1 MNPSLLVLADLSAP
15 AERAAQYAALLGT
28 PLHAHLTLLHFYHD
42 PVLELELAGV
52 TSAQLNRNQ
61 ADTAAALR
69 VVAQRLPVT
78 ADVTVSVA
86 PMPEAIAQAV
96 YQHHPLLLA
105 MGLSSEHALLDHWLR
120 NQVLPVLRA
129 TQQPLLL
136 VPEGAALRPPRRVV
150 LAVDAE
156 PFTLNAAA
164 LDLAPLFAAWPDAA
178 YTVANIP
185 ARHEQPA
192 FSGAMALDDVRTSG
206 LLPRSAPLELYEH
219 RHFSAVT
226 GIVQALEDTHADLL
240 VLIARPRSF
249 LGRLFHSSVT
259 AQVLRLS
266 PVPVLLLPAATAEVP
281 MADLTDRAATVAEYA
296 NAVLTGL
303 SPAS

>member
-1 MNPSLLVLADLSAP
+1 MKPSLLVLTDLSAV

-52 TSAQLNRNQ
+52 TSADLNRNQ
-61 ADTAAALR
+61 ADTATVLR
-69 VVAQRLPVT
+69 AVARRLP
-78 ADVTVSVA
+78 APATVAISVE
-86 PMPEAIAQAV
+86 PMPETIAKSL
-96 YQHHPLLLA
+96 HEHPALLLM
-105 MGLSSEHALLDHWLR
+105 MGLSAEHGLLDHWLH
-120 NQVLPVLRA
+120 NQLLPVLRA
-129 TQQPLLL
+129 TQQPVLL
-136 VPEGAALRPPRRVV
+136 VPEAAALRPPRRVV

-164 LDLAPLFAAWPDAA
+164 LQVAALFGAWPEAA

-185 ARHEQPA
+185 GRHEQPA
-192 FSGAMALDDVRTSG
+192 FSGEMALDDVRTSG
-206 LLPRSAPLELYEH
+206 LLPRAAPLELYEH

-226 GIVQALEDTHADLL
+226 GIIQALEDTHADLL

-249 LGRLFHSSVT
+249 VGRLFHSSVT

-266 PVPVLLLPAATAEVP
+266 PVPVLLLPATDEAP

>member
-1 MNPSLLVLADLSAP
+1 MNPSLLVLADLSAS

-52 TSAQLNRNQ
+52 TSADFNRNQ
-61 ADTAAALR
+61 ADTAAVLR
-69 VVAQRLPVT
+69 VVARRLSVPAEV
-78 ADVTVSVA
+78 VVSVE
-86 PMPEAIAQAV
+86 PMPETIAETVQ
-96 YQHHPLLLA
+96 QHHPLLVV
-105 MGLSSEHALLDHWLR
+105 MGLSTEHIVLDHWLH
-120 NQVLPVLRA
+120 NQLLPVLRA

-136 VPEGAALRPPRRVV
+136 VPETAAIRPPRRVV

-164 LDLAPLFAAWPDAA
+164 LQVAPLFAAWPDVA
-178 YTVANIP
+178 YTVANIRS
-185 ARHEQPA
+185 RHEQPA
-192 FSGAMALDDVRTSG
+192 FSGEMALEDVRTSG

-219 RHFSAVT
+219 RHSSSVT
-226 GIVQALEDTHADLL
+226 GIMQALEDTHADLL

-249 LGRLFHSSVT
+249 LGRLFHGSVT
-259 AQVLRLS
+259 AQMLRLS
-266 PVPVLLLPAATAEVP
+266 SVPVLLLPAAAEAP
-281 MADLTDRAATVAEYA
+281 MVDLTDQTATIAEYA

>member
-1 MNPSLLVLADLSAP
+1 MTPSLLVLADLSAL
-15 AERAAQYAALLGT
+15 ADRAAHYAALLGS
-28 PLHAHLTLLHFYHD
+28 PLHAHLTLLHIYQD

-52 TSAQLNRNQ
+52 TSAQLKRNQ
-61 ADTAAALR
+61 ADTATVLR
-69 VVAQRLPVT
+69 AVAQRLSVP

-86 PMPEAIAQAV
+86 SMPKAIAEAV
-96 YQHHPLLLA
+96 LEYHPLLLV
-105 MGLSSEHALLDHWLR
+105 MGLSSEHALLDHWLH
-120 NQVLPVLRA
+120 NQLLPVLRA
-129 TQQPLLL
+129 TQQPVLL
-136 VPEGAALRPPRRVV
+136 VPEAAALRPPRRVV

-156 PFTLNAAA
+156 PFTLNTAA
-164 LDLAPLFAAWPDAA
+164 LKVAALFSAWPEAS
-178 YTVANIP
+178 YTVASIP

-192 FSGAMALDDVRTSG
+192 FSGEMALDGVRTSK
-206 LLPRSAPLELYEH
+206 LLPQATPLELYEH

-226 GIVQALEDTHADLL
+226 GIIQALEDTHADLL

-249 LGRLFHSSVT
+249 LGRLFHGSIT

-266 PVPVLLLPAATAEVP
+266 PVPVLLLPATAEVP
-281 MADLTDRAATVAEYA
+281 LADFTDRATTVVEYA

>member
-1 MNPSLLVLADLSAP
+1 M
-15 AERAAQYAALLGT
+15 
-28 PLHAHLTLLHFYHD
+28 
-42 PVLELELAGV
+42 
-52 TSAQLNRNQ
+52 
-61 ADTAAALR
+61 
-69 VVAQRLPVT
+69 AQRLPVP
-78 ADVTVSVA
+78 ADVTLSVES
-86 PMPEAIAQAV
+86 MPKAIAEAV
-96 YQHHPLLLA
+96 HQHYPLLLV
-105 MGLSSEHALLDHWLR
+105 MGLSHEHALLDHWLR

-136 VPEGAALRPPRRVV
+136 VPEAAALRPPRRVV

-156 PFTLNAAA
+156 PFILNAAA
-164 LDLAPLFAAWPDAA
+164 LQVAALFGAWPQAA
-178 YTVANIP
+178 YTVASIP

-192 FSGAMALDDVRTSG
+192 FSGEMALADVRTSG

-226 GIVQALEDTHADLL
+226 GIIQALEDSHADLL

-266 PVPVLLLPAATAEVP
+266 PVPVLLLSATGEAS
-281 MADLTDRAATVAEYA
+281 MADLTDRAAPVAE
-296 NAVLTGL
+296 
-303 SPAS
+303 

>member
-1 MNPSLLVLADLSAP
+1 MNPSLLVLADLLPA

-28 PLHAHLTLLHFYHD
+28 PLHAHVHLLHFYQD

-52 TSAQLNRNQ
+52 TSAQLNRSQ
-61 ADTAAALR
+61 AETAAVLGA
-69 VVAQRLPVT
+69 VAQRLPAS
-78 ADVTVSVA
+78 ADVTISVA
-86 PMPEAIAQAV
+86 PMPEVIAEAV
-96 YQHHPLLLA
+96 RVRHPLLLV
-105 MGLSSEHALLDHWLR
+105 MGLSTEHIVLDHWLH
-120 NQVLPVLRA
+120 NQLLPVLRA

-136 VPEGAALRPPRRVV
+136 VPEAAATRPLRRVV

-156 PFTLNAAA
+156 PFTLKSSAVQVAT
-164 LDLAPLFAAWPDAA
+164 LFEAWPAAA
-178 YTVANIP
+178 YTVANIRS
-185 ARHEQPA
+185 RHEQPA
-192 FSGAMALDDVRTSG
+192 FSGEMALAEVRASG
-206 LLPRSAPLELYEH
+206 LLPPAATLDLYEH

-226 GIVQALEDTHADLL
+226 GIIQALEDTHADLL

-266 PVPVLLLPAATAEVP
+266 PVPVLVLPTIAKAP
-281 MADLTDRAATVAEYA
+281 MVDLTDRAATVAEYT
-296 NAVLTGL
+296 NAVLSGL

>member
-1 MNPSLLVLADLSAP
+1 MNPSLLVLADLSPA

-28 PLHAHLTLLHFYHD
+28 PLHAHVNLLHFYHD

-52 TSAQLNRNQ
+52 TSAQLNRSQ
-61 ADTAAALR
+61 AETAAALSA
-69 VVAQRLPVT
+69 VAQRLPVS
-78 ADVTVSVA
+78 ADVTVSVE
-86 PMPEAIAQAV
+86 PMPGVIAEAV
-96 YQHHPLLLA
+96 RERHPLLLV
-105 MGLSSEHALLDHWLR
+105 MGLSTEHIVLDHWLH
-120 NQVLPVLRA
+120 NQLLPVLRA

-136 VPEGAALRPPRRVV
+136 VPGAAATRPPRRVV

-164 LDLAPLFAAWPDAA
+164 VQVATLFEAWPDAA
-178 YTVANIP
+178 YTVANIRS
-185 ARHEQPA
+185 RHEQPA
-192 FSGAMALDDVRTSG
+192 FLGETALADVRASG
-206 LLPRSAPLELYEH
+206 LLPPAATLDLYEH

-226 GIVQALEDTHADLL
+226 GIIQALEDTHADLL

-266 PVPVLLLPAATAEVP
+266 PVPVLLLPATAEAPVV
-281 MADLTDRAATVAEYA
+281 DLTDRATTVAEYA
-296 NAVLTGL
+296 NAVLSGL

>member
-1 MNPSLLVLADLSAP
+1 MNPSLLVLADLSPA

-28 PLHAHLTLLHFYHD
+28 PLQAHLILLHFYHD

-52 TSAQLNRNQ
+52 TSAQLSRNQ
-61 ADTAAALR
+61 ADTAAVLR
-69 VVAQRLPVT
+69 AVAQRLPVP
-78 ADVTVSVA
+78 ADVTVSVK
-86 PMPEAIAQAV
+86 PMPEAIAEV
-96 YQHHPLLLA
+96 VRGHHPLLLV
-105 MGLSSEHALLDHWLR
+105 MGLSAEHLVLDHWLH
-120 NQVLPVLRA
+120 NQLLPVLRA

-136 VPEGAALRPPRRVV
+136 VPEAATTRSPRRVV
-150 LAVDAE
+150 LAVDGE

-164 LDLAPLFAAWPDAA
+164 AHVAALFEAWPDVA
-178 YTVANIP
+178 YTVANVP
-185 ARHEQPA
+185 SRHEQPA
-192 FSGAMALDDVRTSG
+192 FSGELALDDVRTSG
-206 LLPRSAPLELYEH
+206 LLPATATLELYEH

-226 GIVQALEDTHADLL
+226 GIIQALEYAHADLL

-249 LGRLFHSSVT
+249 LGRLFHRSVT

-266 PVPVLLLPAATAEVP
+266 PVPVLLLPATAEAP
-281 MADLTDRAATVAEYA
+281 MADLTDRAATLAEYA